1 MRPAGYLS
9 AKSCASGSAALDMW
23 RVADTTGRQ
32 LFSVK
37 RASGGGAGI
46 MGVNV
51 TIADVGRTSEGCAA
65 FLTVG
70 SATAGQCAITIARLG
85 SAAGIGAQKW
95 VLEAVPGGQPGL
107 VYISNEVGARSNAG
121 WQ

>member
-1 MRPAGYLS
+1 MT
-9 AKSCASGSAALDMW
+9 AKPCSGGQTVLNLWASP
-23 RVADTTGRQ
+23 DTTGRQ